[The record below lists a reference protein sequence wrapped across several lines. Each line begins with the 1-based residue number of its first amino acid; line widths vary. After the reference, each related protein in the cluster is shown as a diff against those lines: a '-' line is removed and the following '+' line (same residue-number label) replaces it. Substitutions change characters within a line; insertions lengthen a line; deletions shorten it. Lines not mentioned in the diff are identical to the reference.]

1 MTIAKVL
8 LTDDEKP
15 FVETMMK
22 RLNKRDI
29 DVVPAFDGKEA
40 LKKLEEDGSIEVV
53 ILDIK
58 MPVMDG
64 MTTLKEIKSRHPL
77 VEVIMLTGH
86 ATVESGIEGMKMGAF
101 DYLMKPCDMDQ
112 LLVKVEDAAKH
123 KRQHEQK
130 GRVPTD
136 RQEKRWLEQSRIR
149 SLTVPGRIAMAKKDS
164 IQADPIRLLLIDD
177 EVGYVNVLS
186 NRLSKRNFQVG
197 KAHSASEAFQIM
209 RKRDFDVA
217 VLDLKMEDM
226 DGIEILKIL
235 KKMAPELVVIM
246 LTGHGSAEA
255 AQEGIKQVKQRLF
268 CDYRIKGEL

>member
-40 LKKLEEDGSIEVV
+40 LKKLEEDASIEVV

-86 ATVESGIEGMKMGAF
+86 ATVETGIEGMKMGAF

-130 GRVPTD
+130 IMDARV
-136 RQEKRWLEQSRIR
+136 
-149 SLTVPGRIAMAKKDS
+149 
-164 IQADPIRLLLIDD
+164 
-177 EVGYVNVLS
+177 
-186 NRLSKRNFQVG
+186 
-197 KAHSASEAFQIM
+197 KAITL
-209 RKRDFDVA
+209 RR
-217 VLDLKMEDM
+217 
-226 DGIEILKIL
+226 
-235 KKMAPELVVIM
+235 P
-246 LTGHGSAEA
+246 
-255 AQEGIKQVKQRLF
+255 
-268 CDYRIKGEL
+268 

>member
-40 LKKLEEDGSIEVV
+40 LEKLEEDSSIEVV

-86 ATVESGIEGMKMGAF
+86 ATVETGIEGMKNGAF

-130 GRVPTD
+130 IMDARV
-136 RQEKRWLEQSRIR
+136 
-149 SLTVPGRIAMAKKDS
+149 
-164 IQADPIRLLLIDD
+164 
-177 EVGYVNVLS
+177 
-186 NRLSKRNFQVG
+186 
-197 KAHSASEAFQIM
+197 KAITL
-209 RKRDFDVA
+209 RR
-217 VLDLKMEDM
+217 
-226 DGIEILKIL
+226 
-235 KKMAPELVVIM
+235 P
-246 LTGHGSAEA
+246 
-255 AQEGIKQVKQRLF
+255 
-268 CDYRIKGEL
+268 